1 MMLGNTSI
9 DCPLIL
15 APMED
20 VTDLPFRLI
29 CKRLGADIL
38 FTEFVNS
45 DGLVRNNKKT
55 AQKMYFTEEERPLGI
70 QIYGSNQEAM
80 EGAARMA
87 DEMNPDFV
95 DINAGCWVK
104 DVVARGAGAG
114 LLKDIPRMEAIVA
127 GVVKNTTKPVTVKT
141 RLGWDD
147 KSIQIVEVA
156 KMLEQN
162 GVQAL
167 TIHCR
172 TRGQGHSGDPDY
184 SWIPLI
190 KAAVKMPVIVNGSL
204 VEPAQIKRVVDESGC
219 DGVMI
224 GRGAIDN
231 PWIFRQT
238 KHYFQTGE
246 LMPEATVQERI
257 GLCMEHM
264 RLAVEYKGERRG
276 VLEMRKHYAGYLH
289 GIPNVVK
296 FRISLMQY
304 LEMNPLLE
312 QLQIFADT
320 RAQEVAAGTPAV

>member
-1 MMLGNTSI
+1 MVLGKNTI

-20 VTDLPFRLI
+20 VTDLPFRQI

-38 FTEFVNS
+38 VTEFVNS

-55 AQKMYFTEEERPLGI
+55 AQKMFFTEEERPLGI
-70 QIYGSNQEAM
+70 QIYGSDQLAM

-114 LLKDIPRMEAIVA
+114 LLKDIPRMERIVA
-127 GVVKNTTKPVTVKT
+127 GVVKNTTRPVTVKT

-162 GVQAL
+162 GVQAM

-204 VEPAQIKRVVDESGC
+204 VEPVQIKRIIDESGC

-238 KHYFQTGE
+238 KSYFETGE

-257 GLCMEHM
+257 GLCIEHL

-276 VLEMRKHYAGYLH
+276 VIEMRKHYSGYLH

-312 QLQIFADT
+312 QLQLFAET
-320 RAQEVAAGTPAV
+320 RAQEIVTDPLVA